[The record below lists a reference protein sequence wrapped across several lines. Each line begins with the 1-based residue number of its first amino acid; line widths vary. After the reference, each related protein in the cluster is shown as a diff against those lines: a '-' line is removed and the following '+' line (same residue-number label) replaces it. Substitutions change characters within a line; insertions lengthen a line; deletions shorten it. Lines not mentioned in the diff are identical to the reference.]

1 MPKKSNQNNQK
12 QKKSQTESKVVTL
25 PPEDFYSSFYVKHS
39 TCSAIPE
46 LVKSKSYKE
55 DSETST
61 KNKKKYNPLLNSDE
75 DTKSEYNK
83 THILLSSETIP
94 DKFLQLLSSK
104 ADEFLLCR
112 TNQVNQLKNNNSN
125 YMSKKVYSISD
136 VSDFDLNQDE
146 NSDSSK
152 DSCIYLHNKTS
163 PFKLTKIS

>member
-83 THILLSSETIP
+83 THQLLSSETIP
-94 DKFLQLLSSK
+94 DKFLELLSSK

-112 TNQVNQLKNNNSN
+112 TNQLKNNNLN
-125 YMSKKVYSISD
+125 FMSKKVYSISD

>member
-12 QKKSQTESKVVTL
+12 QKKSQTKSNVVTL
-25 PPEDFYSSFYVKHS
+25 PSEDFYSSFYEKQS

-46 LVKSKSYKE
+46 LIKSKSYKE

-61 KNKKKYNPLLNSDE
+61 KNKKKYNPLLTSDE
-75 DTKSEYNK
+75 DTKIDYNK
-83 THILLSSETIP
+83 THKLLSSETIP
-94 DKFLQLLSSK
+94 DKFLELLSSK

-112 TNQVNQLKNNNSN
+112 TNQLKNNNLN
-125 YMSKKVYSISD
+125 FMSKKVYSISD

-163 PFKLTKIS
+163 PFKLTKITANK